1 MALDKRDWWMLAIGL
16 GIGFF
21 VFSTLGKKTMLTAM
35 GVGTSEATRLLNKIE
50 KKSKERAKR

>member
-21 VFSTLGKKTMLTAM
+21 VFSTLGRKTMLTTI
-35 GVGTSEATRLLNKIE
+35 GVGKAEATRLLNKIE
-50 KKSKERAKR
+50 KKSKERSKA